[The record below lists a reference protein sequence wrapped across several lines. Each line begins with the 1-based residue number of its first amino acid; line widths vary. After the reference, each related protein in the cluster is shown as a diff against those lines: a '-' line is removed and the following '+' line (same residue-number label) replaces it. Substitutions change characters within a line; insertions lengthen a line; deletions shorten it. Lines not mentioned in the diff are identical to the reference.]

1 MILLCIFYQAL
12 KEELNV
18 TTQQLAHL
26 ETRHED
32 LDYDID
38 NLINLIGTARATGK
52 WEVADL
58 IGFFSWQIFLL
69 VLSTAMVKELHYFVI
84 CWTPG

>member
-1 MILLCIFYQAL
+1 MHYYQAL
-12 KEELNV
+12 KEELNI

-38 NLINLIGTARATGK
+38 NLVNLIGTARATGK
-52 WEVADL
+52 WEVTDL
-58 IGFFSWQIFLL
+58 IGFLGFHFFYYLFFTIHFFYIGKR
-69 VLSTAMVKELHYFVI
+69 VRFVV
-84 CWTPG
+84 CRTPD

>member
-1 MILLCIFYQAL
+1 MHYYQAL
-12 KEELNV
+12 KEELNI

-38 NLINLIGTARATGK
+38 NLVNLIGTARATGK
-52 WEVADL
+52 WEVTDL
-58 IGFFSWQIFLL
+58 IGFFGCQFFLL
-69 VLSTAMVKELHYFVI
+69 FIFYDSFLLQ
-84 CWTPG
+84 W

>member
-1 MILLCIFYQAL
+1 M
-12 KEELNV
+12 KEELNI

-38 NLINLIGTARATGK
+38 NLVNLIGTARATGK
-52 WEVADL
+52 WEVTDL
-58 IGFFSWQIFLL
+58 IGFLGFHFFTIYFLRSISFTL
-69 VLSTAMVKELHYFVI
+69 VKELDL
-84 CWTPG
+84 